1 MSAMETFLAAA
12 AALGLDVDLLS
23 RYGPALLKGLGVTA
37 ALVAIAAPI
46 GFAMAWPIALARLEG
61 PAPVR
66 AAAAAF
72 TGFFRGTPVLCQLF
86 LIYYGTGQFRH
97 ELTDIGLWWVFRE
110 AFWCAV
116 VTFTLNTAAYQAE
129 ILRGALRAV
138 PLAQTEAAQALG
150 MTRLQVYRLVL
161 APQALS
167 IALRPLGNELVLL
180 IKASSIASVITVV
193 DLMSAAKRAFSA
205 SLDFEVYLWAA
216 AGYLIVVEIVR
227 RVWNAL
233 ERRANRRGGAAPA

>member
-1 MSAMETFLAAA
+1 METVLAVAT
-12 AALGLDVDLLS
+12 ALGLDADLLA
-23 RYGPALLKGLGVTA
+23 RYGPALLSGLGVTA

-46 GFAMAWPIALARLEG
+46 GFVMAFPIALARLEG

-66 AAAAAF
+66 AAALAF

-97 ELTDIGLWWVFRE
+97 ALTDLGLWWIFRE
-110 AFWCAV
+110 AFWSAV

-129 ILRGALRAV
+129 ILRGALKAV
-138 PLAQTEAAQALG
+138 PAGQTEAAQTLG
-150 MTRLQVYRLVL
+150 LTRLQTYRLVL

-167 IALRPLGNELVLL
+167 LALRPLGNELVLL

-216 AGYLIVVEIVR
+216 ACYLIVVEIVR

-233 ERRANRRGGAAPA
+233 ERRANGRAGVASA